1 MIKIIGIIGGDPES
15 INSEI
20 IAKTWKQK
28 NKFRNLNIVSHI
40 SVGRNILFYYYGF

>member
-20 IAKTWKQK
+20 IAKAWRKKKQFQKLKYLNHWK
-28 NKFRNLNIVSHI
+28 L
-40 SVGRNILFYYYGF
+40 